1 MKDKK
6 GFLLAEETL
15 KIVIALISIGFLA
28 YFLSALYFSS
38 QNSKGLEFAEASLE
52 HLVNEINSG
61 SDNVEIYNPEDWVL
75 VSFPIGDVRPKS
87 CFNLGWEKCLCI
99 CDEAFNTLS
108 DSGLAED
115 CDDVGICLESDS
127 VVVNGKIKLE
137 NPPVIL
143 NIDENKKIT

>member
-1 MKDKK
+1 
-6 GFLLAEETL
+6 
-15 KIVIALISIGFLA
+15 
-28 YFLSALYFSS
+28 
-38 QNSKGLEFAEASLE
+38 
-52 HLVNEINSG
+52 
-61 SDNVEIYNPEDWVL
+61 
-75 VSFPIGDVRPKS
+75 
-87 CFNLGWEKCLCI
+87 
-99 CDEAFNTLS
+99 S